1 MLIGNTPCI
10 LAKLVTEM
18 LFVVTHWREILM
30 SLRKPWFILHL
41 CCRKVY
47 EEELKAWI
55 LLCLDSVREPL
66 SCVLSES
73 VLVFILQTS
82 LSSCRTRGTPGL
94 CSPDTRLTP
103 RDRMVPRSVP
113 GTSSTPA
120 PAPAPR
126 LTVSSDNLLVVMA
139 PWPPCGLQWSIDCIL
154 PLHWNTLVF
163 ISTKVVGVIQ

>member
-1 MLIGNTPCI
+1 M
-10 LAKLVTEM
+10 AKLVTEM
-18 LFVVTHWREILM
+18 LFVITHWREILM
-30 SLRKPWFILHL
+30 SLRKPWFIPHLH
-41 CCRKVY
+41 CRKGY

-66 SCVLSES
+66 SCVPSES

-103 RDRMVPRSVP
+103 HDQMVPLSVP
-113 GTSSTPA
+113 GTSSS

-126 LTVSSDNLLVVMA
+126 LAVSSDTPLVVTA
-139 PWPPCGLQWSIDCIL
+139 PWPRCGLQWSIDCIL